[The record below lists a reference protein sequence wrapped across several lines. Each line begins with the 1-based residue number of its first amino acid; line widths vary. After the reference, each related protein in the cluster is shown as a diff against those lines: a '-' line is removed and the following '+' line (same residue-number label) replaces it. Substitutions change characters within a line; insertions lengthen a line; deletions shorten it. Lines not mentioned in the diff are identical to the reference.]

1 MMLNTEALDALL
13 VLECI
18 CISFPSGFCPSLY
31 LSGQV
36 VESVV
41 ELVDVFPT
49 LTHLAGLRPLHHCPP
64 SSFKIELCT
73 EGSSLAYLI
82 RNSERDINREAY
94 SFSQYPRPSDS
105 IQENSDLP
113 DLVDI
118 RIMGYSLRSTDYR
131 YTLWVGFDPVHCQP
145 NMTDIHAGEMYL
157 LAEDPGEDNN
167 VFDEFDHAT
176 VLRKLGMLPS
186 WRESLKHHVMC
197 FSSGLKSKGIM

>member
-1 MMLNTEALDALL
+1 MMLNIAALDALL
-13 VLECI
+13 VLECFCI
-18 CISFPSGFCPSLY
+18 CFPSFSLH
-31 LSGQV
+31 LSGRR
-36 VESVV
+36 VERMV

-49 LTHLAGLRPLHHCPP
+49 LSNLAGLLPLHHCPS

-73 EGSSLAYLI
+73 EGSNRANLI
-82 RNSERDINREAY
+82 RNPEIELKREAY

-113 DLVDI
+113 NLADI
-118 RIMGYSLRSTDYR
+118 RIMGYSIRSIDYR
-131 YTLWVGFDPVHCQP
+131 YTVWVGFDPIRCQP

-167 VFDEFDHAT
+167 MFDELYHAT

-186 WRESLKHHVMC
+186 WTESLKHHIMYL
-197 FSSGLKSKGIM
+197 SSGLKSKGIL